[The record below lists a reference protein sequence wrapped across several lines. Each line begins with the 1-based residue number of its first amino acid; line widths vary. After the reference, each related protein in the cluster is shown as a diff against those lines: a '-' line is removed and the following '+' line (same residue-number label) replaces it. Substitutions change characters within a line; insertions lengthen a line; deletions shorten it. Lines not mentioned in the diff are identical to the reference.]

1 MTQQGIIDFAELQ
14 ELKHQFGLLNE
25 KLEKQ
30 RIVNEDII
38 KESMKE
44 KLSYIE
50 KWYQYRLRV
59 CAIAAPIVSF
69 IFMARYINEGFGH
82 WGFSLLILLTGLVE
96 LYLDRKS
103 YRALDIK
110 NLPNLSMTNA
120 TENVAK
126 HKQFRSM
133 TNKVLVLPLI
143 VLIVWTIL
151 IASNYT
157 WNLPVIAITV
167 FMMGISISWG
177 LYLMKQNRK
186 RLEAV
191 LEQIKKLRE

>member
-1 MTQQGIIDFAELQ
+1 M
-14 ELKHQFGLLNE
+14 KHQFGLLNE

-30 RIVNEDII
+30 RIVNEEII

-59 CAIAAPIVSF
+59 CGIAGPMVSF

-82 WGFSLLILLTGLVE
+82 WGFCVLILALSLVE

-103 YRALDIK
+103 YRALDIQ
-110 NLPNLSMTNA
+110 NLPNLSMTQA

-133 TNKVLVLPLI
+133 TNKVLALPVI

-177 LYLMKQNRK
+177 LSQMKKNQK

>member
-1 MTQQGIIDFAELQ
+1 MTQQIIDFEELQ
-14 ELKHQFGLLNE
+14 ELKHQFSLLDE

-30 RIVNEDII
+30 RIVNEEII

-44 KLSYIE
+44 KLSHIE

-59 CAIAAPIVSF
+59 SGIAGPIISF
-69 IFMARYINEGFGH
+69 VFMARYISEGFGH
-82 WGFSLLILLTGLVE
+82 WGFCVLILALSLME
-96 LYLDRKS
+96 LYLNRKS
-103 YRALDIK
+103 YRALDIQ
-110 NLPNLSMTNA
+110 NLPNLSLTEA

-126 HKQFRSM
+126 HKLFRSM
-133 TNKVLVLPLI
+133 TNKVLALPVI

-177 LYLMKQNRK
+177 LSQMKKNQK

>member
-1 MTQQGIIDFAELQ
+1 MTQQVIDFAELQ
-14 ELKHQFGLLNE
+14 ELKHQFSLLNE

-59 CAIAAPIVSF
+59 CGIAGPIVSF
-69 IFMARYINEGFGH
+69 VFMARYINEGFGH

-133 TNKVLVLPLI
+133 TNKVLALPVI

-151 IASNYT
+151 IASHYT

-177 LYLMKQNRK
+177 LYQMKENRK